1 MRPPELTRVDLMNKM
16 LSSLCWGRWRS
27 HVAMLALFVG
37 LSAVLRVVLWLKT
50 GSQIPWSAANAL
62 QIFGVGLL
70 YDLVAGASLLM
81 PLMFFLWLAPSRW
94 LAKRWFRIWMALGMV
109 TWVSFMLFIAISEWI
124 FWDEFGS
131 RFNFIAVDYLLYTH
145 EVIGNIRESYP
156 VAAILS
162 VLALVATT
170 LVWQWRG
177 VLMPRSDVNPSRWA
191 RWGLP
196 LVMLGAVGAAYG
208 VIDDNW
214 KNQSHNRYVNALSS
228 DGVYEFFSAMRHN
241 ELDYE
246 HFYQSLPSEQAMARL
261 RRQLPTPHSRMAS
274 NNPMDLTRI
283 VDDGQPEKR
292 LNVVLISVESL
303 SADYLAHF
311 GHAPGLT
318 PRLDALADQGLLFT
332 RLYATG
338 TRTVRGLE
346 ALSLSLPPTPG
357 QSIVKRPNNADLFSL
372 GGVFASKGYDTR
384 YVYGGYGYFDNMNAF
399 FSANHYQVVDRMAI
413 PAERIH
419 HENIWG
425 VADEDLFTQVL
436 QEADASYARGRPSFM
451 HVMTTSNHRPYTYP
465 DGRIDIPSHTSR
477 DGGVKY
483 TDWAIGNFIDRAA
496 QKPWFN
502 NTVFVIVAD
511 HCASSAGKSDLPV
524 ERYHIPAIVY
534 APGHIAPAKVD
545 RLASQIDLAP
555 TLLGLLHFKYESR
568 FLGYDLFDL
577 EPGRERAF
585 ISTYQDLGYLTEHA
599 LVRLDARGGVQS
611 LQVDHGEDRA
621 RPAPMGSEQVAD
633 AISWYQ
639 GAAWAYHHEGLSMK
653 GLRSPSYA
661 DLAGRR

>member
-1 MRPPELTRVDLMNKM
+1 MKQLYSPSK
-16 LSSLCWGRWRS
+16 WGRWHS
-27 HVAMLALFVG
+27 YVSLLALFVVLG
-37 LSAVLRVVLWLKT
+37 AVLRAALWLKT
-50 GSQIPWSAANAL
+50 GGQAPWTPALAARV
-62 QIFGVGLL
+62 FSVGLV

-81 PLMFFLWLAPSRW
+81 PLMLFLALLPSKWLAR
-94 LAKRWFRIWMALGMV
+94 RGFRIGMALGMV
-109 TWVSFMLFIAISEWI
+109 AWVALMLFIGISEWI

-156 VAAILS
+156 VGVILS
-162 VLALVATT
+162 ALALVATA
-170 LVWQWRG
+170 LVWQGRRALVPRPDHG
-177 VLMPRSDVNPSRWA
+177 VSRWA

-196 LVMLGAVGAAYG
+196 VAVVGAVSMAHAVVDGH
-208 VIDDNW
+208 W
-214 KNQSHNRYVNALSS
+214 KEQTANRYVNALSG
-228 DGVYEFFSAMRHN
+228 DGVYEFFSALRHN

-246 HFYQSLPSEQAMARL
+246 HFYQSLPTPEAMARL
-261 RRQLPTPHSRMAS
+261 RKQLPTPHARLAS
-274 NNPMDLTRI
+274 NDPMDLTRI
-283 VDDGQPEKR
+283 VDDGQAEKH

-311 GHAPGLT
+311 GNQRGLT
-318 PRLDALADQGLLFT
+318 PRLDALAEQGLLFT

-357 QSIVKRPNNADLFSL
+357 QSIVKRPGNADLFSL
-372 GGVFASKGYDTR
+372 GSVFASKGYDTR

-425 VADEDLFTQVL
+425 VADEDLFTQAL
-436 QEADASYARGRPSFM
+436 QEADASHARGKPSFM

-465 DGRIDIPSHTSR
+465 DGRIDIPSHQSR
-477 DGGVKY
+477 EGGVKY
-483 TDWAIGNFIDRAA
+483 TDWAIGNFLDRAA
-496 QKPWFN
+496 QKPWFKD
-502 NTVFVIVAD
+502 TVFVIVAD
-511 HCASSAGKSDLPV
+511 HCASSAGKTDLPV
-524 ERYHIPAIVY
+524 ERYHIPALIY
-534 APGHIAPAKVD
+534 APGHITPAKVD

-555 TLLGLLHFKYESR
+555 TLLGLLHFKYKSR

-585 ISTYQDLGYLTEHA
+585 ISTYQDLGYLTDHA
-599 LVRLDARGGVQS
+599 LLRLDSRGGVQTN
-611 LQVDHGEDRA
+611 QVEGGEDRGRA
-621 RPAPMGSEQVAD
+621 APMSSSQVAD

-639 GAAWAYHHEGLSMK
+639 GAAWAYHHEGLSLK
-653 GLRSPSYA
+653 GLRSPNDA
-661 DLAGRR
+661 GLIGRR

>member
-1 MRPPELTRVDLMNKM
+1 MKQLYSPSK
-16 LSSLCWGRWRS
+16 WGRWHS
-27 HVAMLALFVG
+27 YVSLLALFVALG
-37 LSAVLRVVLWLKT
+37 AVLRAALWLKT
-50 GSQIPWSAANAL
+50 GGQAPWTPVLAARV
-62 QIFGVGLL
+62 FGVGLL

-81 PLMFFLWLAPSRW
+81 PLMLFLAVVPSKWLAR
-94 LAKRWFRIWMALGMV
+94 RGFRIAMALGMV
-109 TWVSFMLFIAISEWI
+109 VWVALMLFISISEWI

-156 VAAILS
+156 VGVILS
-162 VLALVATT
+162 ALALVATA
-170 LVWQWRG
+170 LVWQGRLALVPRPDHG
-177 VLMPRSDVNPSRWA
+177 VSRWA

-196 LVMLGAVGAAYG
+196 VAVVGAVSMAHAVVDGH
-208 VIDDNW
+208 W
-214 KNQSHNRYVNALSS
+214 KEQTANRYVNALSGN
-228 DGVYEFFSAMRHN
+228 GVYEFFSALRHN

-246 HFYQSLPSEQAMARL
+246 HFYQSLPAPEAMARL
-261 RRQLPTPHSRMAS
+261 RKQLPTPHARLAS

-311 GHAPGLT
+311 GHQPGLT
-318 PRLDALADQGLLFT
+318 PRLDALAEQGLLFT

-372 GGVFASKGYDTR
+372 GSVFASKGYDTR

-425 VADEDLFTQVL
+425 VADEDLFTQAL
-436 QEADASYARGRPSFM
+436 QEADASHARGKPSFM

-465 DGRIDIPSHTSR
+465 EGRIDIPSHQSR
-477 DGGVKY
+477 EGGVKY
-483 TDWAIGNFIDRAA
+483 TDWAIGNFLDRAA
-496 QKPWFN
+496 AKPWFK

-511 HCASSAGKSDLPV
+511 HCASSAGKTDLPV
-524 ERYHIPAIVY
+524 ERYHIPAIIY
-534 APGHIAPAKVD
+534 APAHIAPARMD

-568 FLGYDLFDL
+568 FLGYDMFDL

-599 LVRLDARGGVQS
+599 LLRLDSRGGVQTTR
-611 LQVDHGEDRA
+611 VDQGEDRGRA
-621 RPAPMGSEQVAD
+621 APMGSEQVAD

-639 GAAWAYHHEGLSMK
+639 GAAWAYHHEGLSLK

-661 DLAGRR
+661 GLAGRR

>member
-1 MRPPELTRVDLMNKM
+1 MKQVYSPSK
-16 LSSLCWGRWRS
+16 WGRWHS
-27 HVAMLALFVG
+27 YVSLLALFVVLG
-37 LSAVLRVVLWLKT
+37 AVLRALLWLKT
-50 GSQIPWSAANAL
+50 GGQAPWTPALAARV
-62 QIFGVGLL
+62 FGVGLV

-81 PLMFFLWLAPSRW
+81 PLMLFLAVVPSKWLAR
-94 LAKRWFRIWMALGMV
+94 RGFRIWLALGMV
-109 TWVSFMLFIAISEWI
+109 VWVALMLFIGISEWI

-156 VAAILS
+156 VGVILS
-162 VLALVATT
+162 ALALVATA
-170 LVWQWRG
+170 LVWQGRRAL
-177 VLMPRSDVNPSRWA
+177 VPRPDHDVSRWA

-196 LVMLGAVGAAYG
+196 VAVVGAVSMAHAVVDGH
-208 VIDDNW
+208 W
-214 KNQSHNRYVNALSS
+214 KEQSSNRYVNALSG
-228 DGVYEFFSAMRHN
+228 DGVYEFFSALRHN

-246 HFYQSLPSEQAMARL
+246 HFYQSLPPPEAMARL
-261 RRQLPTPHSRMAS
+261 RKQLPTPHARLAS
-274 NNPMDLTRI
+274 NDPMDLTRI
-283 VDDGQPEKR
+283 VDDGQPEKH

-311 GHAPGLT
+311 GNQRGLT
-318 PRLDALADQGLLFT
+318 PRLDALAEQGLLFT

-357 QSIVKRPNNADLFSL
+357 QSIVKRPGNADLFSL
-372 GGVFASKGYDTR
+372 GSVFASKGYDTR

-425 VADEDLFTQVL
+425 VADEDLFTQAL
-436 QEADASYARGRPSFM
+436 QEADASHARGKPSFM

-465 DGRIDIPSHTSR
+465 EGRIDIPSHQSR
-477 DGGVKY
+477 EGGVKY
-483 TDWAIGNFIDRAA
+483 TDWAIGNFLDRAA
-496 QKPWFN
+496 QKPWFKD
-502 NTVFVIVAD
+502 TVFVIVAD
-511 HCASSAGKSDLPV
+511 HCASSAGKTDLPV
-524 ERYHIPAIVY
+524 ERYHIPALIY

-545 RLASQIDLAP
+545 RLASQIDIAP

-585 ISTYQDLGYLTEHA
+585 ISTYQDLGYLTDHA
-599 LVRLDARGGVQS
+599 LVRLDSRGGVQTT
-611 LQVDHGEDRA
+611 QVADGEDRGRA
-621 RPAPMGSEQVAD
+621 APMTSSQVAD

-639 GAAWAYHHEGLSMK
+639 GAAWAYHHEGLSLK

-661 DLAGRR
+661 GLAGRR

>member
-1 MRPPELTRVDLMNKM
+1 MKQLYSPSK
-16 LSSLCWGRWRS
+16 WGRWHS
-27 HVAMLALFVG
+27 YVSLLALFVVLG
-37 LSAVLRVVLWLKT
+37 AVLRAALWLKT
-50 GSQIPWSAANAL
+50 GGQAPWTPALAARV
-62 QIFGVGLL
+62 FGVGLV

-81 PLMFFLWLAPSRW
+81 PLMVFLAVVPSKWLPR
-94 LAKRWFRIWMALGMV
+94 RGFRIGMALGMV
-109 TWVSFMLFIAISEWI
+109 IWVALMLFISISEWI

-156 VAAILS
+156 VGAILS
-162 VLALVATT
+162 ALALVATA
-170 LVWQWRG
+170 LVWQGRRALVPRPDHG
-177 VLMPRSDVNPSRWA
+177 VSRWA

-196 LVMLGAVGAAYG
+196 VAVVGAVSMAHAVVDGH
-208 VIDDNW
+208 W
-214 KNQSHNRYVNALSS
+214 KEQTANRYVNALSG
-228 DGVYEFFSAMRHN
+228 DGVYEFFSALRHN

-246 HFYQSLPSEQAMARL
+246 HFYQSLPSPEAMARL
-261 RRQLPTPHSRMAS
+261 RKQLPTPHARLAS
-274 NNPMDLTRI
+274 NDPMDLTRI

-311 GHAPGLT
+311 GHRPGLT

-357 QSIVKRPNNADLFSL
+357 QSIVKRPGNADLFSL
-372 GGVFASKGYDTR
+372 GSVFASKGYDTR

-425 VADEDLFTQVL
+425 VADEDLFTQAL
-436 QEADASYARGRPSFM
+436 QEADASHARGKPSFM

-465 DGRIDIPSHTSR
+465 EGRIDIPSHQSR
-477 DGGVKY
+477 EGGVKY
-483 TDWAIGNFIDRAA
+483 TDWAIGNFLDRAA
-496 QKPWFN
+496 KKPWFK

-511 HCASSAGKSDLPV
+511 HCASSAGKTDLPV

-534 APGHIAPAKVD
+534 APAHVAPARMD

-599 LVRLDARGGVQS
+599 LLRLDSRGGVQTTR
-611 LQVDHGEDRA
+611 VDQGEDRGRA
-621 RPAPMGSEQVAD
+621 APMGSEQVAD

-639 GAAWAYHHEGLSMK
+639 GAAWAYHHEGLSLK

-661 DLAGRR
+661 GLAGRR

>member
-1 MRPPELTRVDLMNKM
+1 MEAMHSPLR
-16 LSSLCWGRWRS
+16 WGRWRS
-27 HVAMLALFVG
+27 YLVLLAFFVT
-37 LSAVLRVVLWLKT
+37 LSAVLRAALWLKT
-50 GSQIPWSAANAL
+50 GAQAPWGVGQAL
-62 QIFGVGLL
+62 QVFGVGLV
-70 YDLVAGASLLM
+70 YDLVAGASLLL
-81 PLMFFLWLAPSRW
+81 PLMVFLFLMSASWLER
-94 LAKRWFRIWMALGMV
+94 RWFRIWMALGMMA
-109 TWVSFMLFIAISEWI
+109 WVSVMLFIVISEWI

-156 VAAILS
+156 VGVILS
-162 VLALVATT
+162 ALVLVAMT
-170 LVWQWRG
+170 LVWRG
-177 VLMPRSDVNPSRWA
+177 RHALMPKADAGLSRWV

-196 LVMLGAVGAAYG
+196 LGVLGAVGLAHAVVDG
-208 VIDDNW
+208 NW
-214 KNQSHNRYVNALSS
+214 KNQSSNRYVNALSG
-228 DGVYEFFSAMRHN
+228 DGVYEFFSALRHN

-246 HFYQSLPSEQAMARL
+246 HFYQSLPSQEAMARL
-261 RRQLPTPHSRMAS
+261 RRQLPTPHARLAS
-274 NNPMDLTRI
+274 SNPLDLTRI
-283 VDDGQPEKR
+283 VDDEQPEKR

-311 GHAPGLT
+311 GHQPGLT

-357 QSIVKRPNNADLFSL
+357 QSIVKRPDNADMFSL
-372 GGVFASKGYDTR
+372 GSVFASKGYDTR

-425 VADEDLFTQVL
+425 VADEDLFTQAL
-436 QEADASYARGRPSFM
+436 QEADASHARGKPSFM

-465 DGRIDIPSHTSR
+465 DGRIDIPSHQSR
-477 DGGVKY
+477 EGGVKY
-483 TDWAIGNFIDRAA
+483 TDWAIGNFLDRAA
-496 QKPWFN
+496 QKPWFK

-511 HCASSAGKSDLPV
+511 HCASSAGKTDLPV

-534 APGHIAPAKVD
+534 APAHIAPAKMD

-599 LVRLDARGGVQS
+599 LLRLDSRGGVQTTR
-611 LQVDHGEDRA
+611 VDQGEDRGRA
-621 RPAPMGSEQVAD
+621 APMGSEQVAD

-639 GAAWAYHHEGLSMK
+639 GAAWAYHHQGLSLM

-661 DLAGRR
+661 GLAGRR

>member
-1 MRPPELTRVDLMNKM
+1 MEQLRSPSK
-16 LSSLCWGRWRS
+16 WGRWHS
-27 HVAMLALFVG
+27 YVSLLALFVLLG
-37 LSAVLRVVLWLKT
+37 AVLRASLWIKT
-50 GSQIPWSAANAL
+50 GGQAPWSLALAA
-62 QIFGVGLL
+62 QVFGVGLV
-70 YDLVAGASLLM
+70 YDLLAGASLLM
-81 PLMFFLWLAPSRW
+81 PLMLFLAVIPAKWLAR
-94 LAKRWFRIWMALGMV
+94 RGFRILMAAGMV
-109 TWVSFMLFIAISEWI
+109 AWVALMLFIGISEWI

-156 VAAILS
+156 VGVILS
-162 VLALVATT
+162 VLALVATA
-170 LVWQWRG
+170 LVWRG
-177 VLMPRSDVNPSRWA
+177 RRVLVPRSDHGLPRWV

-196 LVMLGAVGAAYG
+196 VVVVGAVSMAHAVVDGH
-208 VIDDNW
+208 W
-214 KNQSHNRYVNALSS
+214 KDQSNNRYVNALSG
-228 DGVYEFFSAMRHN
+228 DGVYEFFSALRHN

-246 HFYQSLPSEQAMARL
+246 HFYQSLPAAEAMARL
-261 RRQLPTPHSRMAS
+261 RKQLPTPHARLAS

-311 GHAPGLT
+311 GNQRGLT

-357 QSIVKRPNNADLFSL
+357 QSIVKRPGNADLFSL
-372 GGVFASKGYDTR
+372 GSVFASKGYDTR

-425 VADEDLFTQVL
+425 VADEDLFSQAL
-436 QEADASYARGRPSFM
+436 LEADASFARGKPSFM

-465 DGRIDIPSHTSR
+465 EGRIDIPSHKGR
-477 DGGVKY
+477 EGGVKY
-483 TDWAIGNFIDRAA
+483 TDWAIGNFLDRAA
-496 QKPWFN
+496 QKPWFKD
-502 NTVFVIVAD
+502 TVFVIVAD
-511 HCASSAGKSDLPV
+511 HCASSAGKTDLPV
-524 ERYHIPAIVY
+524 ERYHIPALIY
-534 APGHIAPAKVD
+534 APAHIAPAKMD
-545 RLASQIDLAP
+545 RLASQIDIAP

-585 ISTYQDLGYLTEHA
+585 ISTYQDLGYLTDHA
-599 LVRLDARGGVQS
+599 LVRLDSRGAVQTT
-611 LQVDHGEDRA
+611 LVDGGEDRDRA
-621 RPAPMGSEQVAD
+621 APMSSSQVAD

-639 GAAWAYHHEGLSMK
+639 GAAWAYHHQGLSMK
-653 GLRSPSYA
+653 GVRSPNDA
-661 DLAGRR
+661 GFAGRR